1 MQGGDM
7 AVVEVE
13 MGGLQPHQVHREF
26 PACNTMRRC
35 RFEGMAKV
43 EAESAAEIQA
53 ALQHHTSSESIP
65 GVPEL
70 RQWIQRQ
77 IYGLV
82 LKYRESLQPDIDRS
96 DPLE

>member
-1 MQGGDM
+1 MPVTIDGWTITN
-7 AVVEVE
+7 A
-13 MGGLQPHQVHREF
+13 R
-26 PACNTMRRC
+26 
-35 RFEGMAKV
+35 
-43 EAESAAEIQA
+43 AAEIQA
-53 ALQHHTSSESIP
+53 ALQHHTSSDSIP